1 MTTLTFKEEN
11 IKTLQS
17 LDNNKT
23 HGLREIS
30 VRMIKICDTALVK
43 SLSFPKIAQ
52 NLAYFQKYQKIN
64 TCPLHKKNEK

>member
-1 MTTLTFKEEN
+1 MTSLTFKEEN

-43 SLSFPKIAQ
+43 SL
-52 NLAYFQKYQKIN
+52 
-64 TCPLHKKNEK
+64 